1 MQDPHP
7 CIPAPTPVLPCA
19 PFGGAS
25 CAHLSFR
32 EVTPLVFPIPFN
44 TGTLPARRLP
54 SCLDSPVEA
63 TVFIA
68 WGRAVPACCAKPTR
82 GCCCCRA
89 GTEMPP
95 TCWKKGGGGGRPSKP
110 QADPKLPNPQQIAY
124 CSSHL
129 PLWDHWAP
137 LAFPCSLKY
146 PVNRSTPPCR
156 ASLSPRRGPGT
167 AQTLLHHQDPSTPW
181 WQPWL
186 SSAGFC
192 GQNEA
197 SAPGSHFPLTQE
209 CKPRGAGL
217 TPWLGQQKGRAG
229 ACRDAVCFCTLRH
242 TPSPRVPCTSLQS
255 PRSSRTLSIRALCR
269 DEESQ
274 SGPQSSS
281 VPYQQ
286 LVRAPA
292 AMGVYAERATAAKV
306 HKSFL
311 N

>member
-1 MQDPHP
+1 LQDPHP

-110 QADPKLPNPQQIAY
+110 QADPKLPNPQQIAC

-129 PLWDHWAP
+129 PLWGHWAP
-137 LAFPCSLKY
+137 LAFSCSHKH
-146 PVNRSTPPCR
+146 PVNGCIPQCR
-156 ASLSPRRGPGT
+156 ASLGPRWGPGT
-167 AQTLLHHQDPSTPW
+167 ARTHLHHQDLSTPW
-181 WQPWL
+181 
-186 SSAGFC
+186 
-192 GQNEA
+192 
-197 SAPGSHFPLTQE
+197 
-209 CKPRGAGL
+209 
-217 TPWLGQQKGRAG
+217 
-229 ACRDAVCFCTLRH
+229 
-242 TPSPRVPCTSLQS
+242 
-255 PRSSRTLSIRALCR
+255 
-269 DEESQ
+269 
-274 SGPQSSS
+274 
-281 VPYQQ
+281 
-286 LVRAPA
+286 
-292 AMGVYAERATAAKV
+292 
-306 HKSFL
+306 
-311 N
+311 